1 MPRCRI
7 DGVIVVPLDL
17 LREWL
22 RKKAEEDQDQVDAVT
37 KEILCEIGSQE
48 NDSQPGKME
57 AARVIGGRR
66 CNSGV

>member
-22 RKKAEEDQDQVDAVT
+22 RKKAEEDQDQVEAVT
-37 KEILCEIGSQE
+37 KEILCKMGPQEHNSQ
-48 NDSQPGKME
+48 QGKV
-57 AARVIGGRR
+57 AG
-66 CNSGV
+66 